1 MRLHP
6 LLAALDRYPDFE
18 RLVESLRTPSGAGP
32 RVLSAIT
39 PARAFALAALH
50 AALRRPML
58 LITGRPSEAR
68 VYANELRAWAADPDA
83 VLLFPETDAL
93 PYDRLP
99 SDPDKLTERLTAL
112 ERLSG
117 LQHAPNNNPPLVVAS
132 VRAAM
137 DLVLE
142 PQAFRDSHR
151 VVRRGDSL
159 PPAEL
164 ATQWLRLGYEP
175 SALVDGPGLFSRRG
189 GILDV
194 FPPGGEPLRIEL
206 WGDDVD
212 TIRVFDPATQRSTK
226 QLDSASIGPAHEVL
240 PKPLGVALSID
251 SLRPQFIDAFARDLR
266 LLRDGTHAFASLEFY
281 RGFLGSATLVDYLSE
296 DGVLILE
303 EPDGLTRFA
312 VEFEEQV
319 EQLHA
324 DLLERGEVP
333 PGLARP
339 YRPWREATRRVRA
352 DCVELRFDPDVEG
365 LPFAHAPK
373 YGSRLEPFLAS
384 LVEGKFST
392 IVVSQQASRLSE
404 LLTEQGVTSSP
415 HEVVSD
421 PPERVELVHGLLRE
435 GWISDELGL
444 ALLTDSEIFGW
455 TKQRRSAPTRRL
467 ASQTTAAARESFI
480 ADLQP
485 GDLVVHVDHGIARYG
500 GLVRTSAGAVPGQ
513 EAAIDLPGHAEFLL
527 LHYAEG
533 DNLYVPISQ
542 ADRVGRYIGAGD
554 ADPSLT
560 RLGSG
565 EWVRAKARVRRSVR
579 DLAMELME
587 LYGARSALEGHAY
600 PDDTSW
606 QLELEGSF
614 PYEETP
620 DQEQAIQDVKADMES
635 PRPMDRL
642 LVGDVGFGKTE
653 VALRA
658 AFKAVQ
664 DGRQVA
670 VLVPTTVL
678 AQQHFNTFR
687 ERLSAFPVK
696 VEMLSRFRSDKEQRE
711 IIAGLANGSID
722 ICIGTHR
729 LVQRDV
735 EFKNLGLVVIDEE
748 QRFGVAHKERLKQLR
763 REVDVLTL
771 TATPI
776 PRTLHM
782 GLVGV
787 RDMSILE
794 TAPEARLPVRT
805 YVTEYDDGLVQE
817 AILREIDR
825 GGQVYFVNNRVQG
838 IETIANRLRRLVPEA
853 QIAVAHGQMPEDQL
867 ERTMLAFAEG
877 EFDVLVCT
885 TIIESGLDI
894 PNANTL
900 VINSAHRFGLA
911 QLYQLRGRVGR
922 SASRAY
928 AYLLYGKDMALSEV
942 AQERLKTIFEATE
955 LGAGMRI
962 AMKDLEIRGAGN
974 LLGAAQSGHIAAVGF
989 DLYTRLLAEQV
1000 DLLKV
1005 RHDGGARLPFER
1017 VWPSLDLPVN
1027 AFIPPEYVNDDPV
1040 RLRLYQR
1047 FSAVEADEQLASLV
1061 SEVEDRFGT
1070 LAEPAQ
1076 QLVYLTSLRLRA
1088 AEVGVEALTA
1098 THDEVIVKFD
1108 RLPALNLDQLSR
1120 TAGVAL
1126 KRGSNQLRFAR
1137 GNGNTWMER
1146 LYALVAA
1153 LPRVGAAEL
1162 PDVMAPALAS
1172 A

>member
-1 MRLHP
+1 
-6 LLAALDRYPDFE
+6 D
-18 RLVESLRTPSGAGP
+18 
-32 RVLSAIT
+32 
-39 PARAFALAALH
+39 ARA
-50 AALRRPML
+50 
-58 LITGRPSEAR
+58 
-68 VYANELRAWAADPDA
+68 YANELRAWLSDPDA

-99 SDPDKLTERLTAL
+99 NDPDKLAERLGTL
-112 ERLSG
+112 QRLAG
-117 LQHAPNNNPPLVVAS
+117 VGGATGAPLVVAS
-132 VRAAM
+132 ARATM
-137 DLVLE
+137 DLLLD
-142 PQAFRDSHR
+142 PTSFRFSHR
-151 VVRRGDSL
+151 LVRRGQQL

-164 ATQWLRLGYEP
+164 AAEWLRLGYEP
-175 SALVDGPGLFSRRG
+175 SPLVDQPGLFSRRG

-194 FPPGGEPLRIEL
+194 YPPGGEALRIEL
-206 WGDDVD
+206 WGDEVE
-212 TIRVFDPATQRSTK
+212 TIRLFDPATQRSIG
-226 QLDSASIGPAHEVL
+226 QLEQCSIGPAHEVL
-240 PKPLGVALSID
+240 PRPLPLSIKLD
-251 SLRPQFIDAFARDLR
+251 SLRPQFAEPFHRDLR
-266 LLRDGTHAFASLEFY
+266 LLRQGSQAFGALEFY
-281 RGFLGSATLVDYLSE
+281 RGFLASATLLDYLPADGILAVDSSE
-296 DGVLILE
+296 
-303 EPDGLTRFA
+303 A
-312 VEFEEQV
+312 VAATAREFEDQV

-324 DLLERGEVP
+324 DLLQRGEVP

-339 YRPWREATRRVRA
+339 YRSWAEVSRTLPRDLARLEVT
-352 DCVELRFDPDVEG
+352 FDPDGES
-365 LPFAHAPK
+365 LPLVHAPRF
-373 YGSRLEPFLAS
+373 GGRLEPFLTS
-384 LVEGKFST
+384 LVDRRHET
-392 IVVSQQASRLSE
+392 AVVVSQQSGRLAE
-404 LLTEQGVTSSP
+404 LLQEQGLSVAAKDELP
-415 HEVVSD
+415 KQ
-421 PPERVELVHGLLRE
+421 PGAVELVNGLLKE
-435 GWISDELGL
+435 GWVADELGL
-444 ALLTDSEIFGW
+444 ALFTDSEIFGW
-455 TKQRRSAPTRRL
+455 TKQRRAAPTRR
-467 ASQTTAAARESFI
+467 AVSERAAAARENFI
-480 ADLQP
+480 ADLAP

-500 GLVRTSAGAVPGQ
+500 GLVRTPLGARPDQ
-513 EAAIDLPGHAEFLL
+513 EQHLQLPGHAEFLL

-533 DNLYVPISQ
+533 DNLYVPVSQ
-542 ADRVGRYIGAGD
+542 ADRVGRYVGAGE
-554 ADPSLT
+554 ADPPLT

-565 EWVRAKARVRRSVR
+565 DWVRAKARVRRSVR
-579 DLAMELME
+579 DLAHELME
-587 LYGARSALEGHAY
+587 LYGARAALQGHGY
-600 PDDTSW
+600 PPDTQW
-606 QLELEGSF
+606 QIELEGSF
-614 PYEETP
+614 PFEETP
-620 DQEQAIQDVKADMES
+620 DQVLAIADVKRDMES

-687 ERLSAFPVK
+687 DRLQPFPVN
-696 VEMLSRFRSDKEQRE
+696 VEMLSRFRSEREQRQ
-711 IIAGLANGSID
+711 ILAGLAAGSVD

-729 LVQRDV
+729 LLSRDV

-763 REVDVLTL
+763 KEVDVLTL

-787 RDMSILE
+787 RDLSVLE

-805 YVTEYDDGLVQE
+805 YVTDYDDGLVAE

-853 QIAVAHGQMPEDQL
+853 RVAVAHGQMPEEQL
-867 ERTMLAFAEG
+867 EQTMLAFAEG
-877 EFDVLVCT
+877 EHDVLVCT

-900 VINSAHRFGLA
+900 IVNSAHRFGLA

-922 SASRAY
+922 GASRAY
-928 AYLLYGKDMALSEV
+928 AYLLYARDMSLSEI

-1000 DLLKV
+1000 ELLKA
-1005 RHDGGARLPFER
+1005 RHNGSTPLAFER
-1017 VWPSLDLPVN
+1017 GWASLDLPLN
-1027 AFIPPEYVNDDPV
+1027 GFIPPEYVSDDAV

-1047 FSAVEADEQLASLV
+1047 FSAVEDDLGLASLV
-1061 SEVEDRFGT
+1061 AELEDRFGP
-1070 LAEPAQ
+1070 LPEPTQ
-1076 QLVYLTSLRLRA
+1076 HLVYLTSLRLRA
-1088 AEVGVEALTA
+1088 SEAGVEAITA
-1098 THDEVIVKFD
+1098 THDEVIVKFE
-1108 RLPALNLDQLSR
+1108 RLPPVNVDQLARQAR
-1120 TAGVAL
+1120 TAL

-1137 GNGNTWMER
+1137 GADLAWMER
-1146 LYALVAA
+1146 LYSVVAA
-1153 LPRVGAAEL
+1153 LPQGVGHGL
-1162 PDVMAPALAS
+1162 PDVMASALRS

>member
-6 LLAALDRYPDFE
+6 LLAVLGRHPRFQSLVDALTAG
-18 RLVESLRTPSGAGP
+18 ESTTH
-32 RVLSAIT
+32 VLSAIT
-39 PARAFALAALH
+39 PARAYALAALH
-50 AALRRPML
+50 AAVGRPML

-68 VYANELRAWAADPDA
+68 SYANELRSWAADPDA

-99 SDPDKLTERLTAL
+99 GDTDKLSERVGAL
-112 ERLSG
+112 ERLAG
-117 LQHAPNNNPPLVVAS
+117 LAAGPSAPLVVAS
-132 VRAAM
+132 IRAAM
-137 DLVLE
+137 DLVLD
-142 PQAFRDSHR
+142 PDDFRECHR
-151 VVRRGDSL
+151 RVKRGDVV

-164 ATQWLRLGYEP
+164 AAQLLHLGYEP
-175 SALVDGPGLFSRRG
+175 SALVDAPGLFSRRG
-189 GILDV
+189 GIVDV
-194 FPPGGEPLRIEL
+194 FPPAGDPLRFEL
-206 WGDDVD
+206 WGDEVD
-212 TIRVFDPATQRSTK
+212 TIRLFDPATQRSTE
-226 QLDSASIGPAHEVL
+226 QLELAAIGPAHEVL
-240 PKPLGVALSID
+240 PRPLPVALS
-251 SLRPQFIDAFARDLR
+251 LETVRPQFVDAFARDLR
-266 LLRDGTHAFASLEFY
+266 LLNEGTHAFGALEFY
-281 RGFLGSATLVDYLSE
+281 RGFLGSATLVDYLP
-296 DGVLILE
+296 DNGLLVIE
-303 EPDGLTRFA
+303 EPDAIGRFA
-312 VEFEEQV
+312 EEFEDQV
-319 EQLHA
+319 EQLHT

-339 YRPWREATRRVRA
+339 YRPWREITRSLNAERVE
-352 DCVELRFDPDVEG
+352 VRFDPDVEG

-373 YGSRLEPFLAS
+373 YGGRLEPFLSHVVGARAS
-384 LVEGKFST
+384 TV
-392 IVVSQQASRLSE
+392 VVSQQASRLSE
-404 LLTEQGVTSSP
+404 LLAEQNVKTVP
-415 HEVVSD
+415 KDNLREPLD
-421 PPERVELVHGLLRE
+421 QVELVHGLLRE
-435 GWISDELGL
+435 GWVSDELSL
-444 ALLTDSEIFGW
+444 SLLTDSEIFGW

-467 ASQTTAAARESFI
+467 SSQRAAAARDSFI

-500 GLVRTSAGAVPGQ
+500 GLVRTPVGATPDAPG
-513 EAAIDLPGHAEFLL
+513 ESMLELPGHAEFLL
-527 LHYAEG
+527 LHYADG

-554 ADPSLT
+554 AEPSLT
-560 RLGSG
+560 RLGTG
-565 EWVRAKARVRRSVR
+565 EWVRAKAKVRRSVR
-579 DLAMELME
+579 DLAQELME
-587 LYGARSALEGHAY
+587 LYGARAALDGHAY
-600 PDDTSW
+600 SSDSAW

-620 DQEQAIQDVKADMES
+620 DQEQAIRDVKADMET

-687 ERLSAFPVK
+687 DRLSAFPVK
-696 VEMLSRFRSDKEQRE
+696 VEMLSRFRSEKEQRE
-711 IIAGLANGSID
+711 IIAGLKSGAVD

-729 LVQRDV
+729 LVQKDV
-735 EFKNLGLVVIDEE
+735 QFKNLGLVVIDEE

-763 REVDVLTL
+763 KEVDVLTL

-787 RDMSILE
+787 RDMSVLE

-805 YVTEYDDGLVQE
+805 YVTEYDDGLIQE

-838 IETIANRLRRLVPEA
+838 IETVANRLRRLVPEA
-853 QIAVAHGQMPEDQL
+853 RIAVGHGQMPEEQL
-867 ERTMLAFAEG
+867 EQTMLAFAEG
-877 EFDVLVCT
+877 EYDVLVCT

-900 VINSAHRFGLA
+900 VVNNAHRFGLA

-928 AYLLYGKDMALSEV
+928 AYLLYGRDMALSEV

-955 LGAGMRI
+955 LGAGLRI

-989 DLYTRLLAEQV
+989 DLYTKLLAEQV
-1000 DLLKV
+1000 DLLKA
-1005 RHDGGARLPFER
+1005 RQDGSGRLPFER
-1017 VWPSLDLPVN
+1017 TWPSLDLPIN
-1027 AFIPPEYVNDDPV
+1027 AFIPPEYVSDDAV

-1047 FSAVEADEQLASLV
+1047 FSAVEQDEQLVSLV
-1061 SEVEDRFGT
+1061 AEVEDRFGA
-1070 LAEPAQ
+1070 LPEPTQ
-1076 QLVYLTSLRLRA
+1076 QLVYVTSLRLRA
-1088 AEVGVEALTA
+1088 EEAGAEALLA
-1098 THDEVIVKFD
+1098 AGDQIVVKFD
-1108 RLPALNLDQLSR
+1108 RLPPLNVDQLARSV
-1120 TAGVAL
+1120 GVPL
-1126 KRGSNQLRFAR
+1126 KAGSNQLRFAR
-1137 GNGNTWMER
+1137 GKGNEWMER

-1153 LPRVGAAEL
+1153 LPKVGASQL
-1162 PDVMAPALAS
+1162 PDVMTPVLRS